1 MNRPVSFGTAA
12 SLPALWKDQAQQ
24 TTSPFDLRRALIIGS
39 GMLMVLLLLAIFVP
53 IGGAVLGAG
62 TVGAESRVKR
72 IAHPFGGV
80 VAEIH
85 VANGDFVQRGQ
96 VMMRLDDRVTGA
108 DATYS
113 SLTVEQLLAQRSRLN
128 AERMGGTKIE
138 FPPELTMAN
147 TDSARRAMS
156 DEQRLF
162 EMRRTEESQLRA
174 QLSSRIAQ
182 LNNQI
187 AGIHGQIGS
196 MRRQRALIEPERQG
210 VKELWDKE
218 LVTINRMNQI
228 ERSAEEMDG
237 RVASLNSDVAQTRS
251 QITETQERAIQL
263 GQTRRVEAGSELA
276 RVMAALN
283 EQRTRSVA
291 AGDQQSRTEI
301 RAPYSGTVEKLAF
314 TAVGEVVRPAE
325 IIMEIVPESENMVVE
340 VAVSPADIDQVR
352 EGQKARIRF
361 SAFNLPS
368 TPEIRGKV
376 TYLAADRS
384 ENREARTSYYTVR
397 VKIDEQQL
405 KRERLTLR
413 SGMPADVH
421 IETGDRSMASYI
433 TKPLRDQFARS
444 FRDN

>member
-1 MNRPVSFGTAA
+1 MNLPVSFGTAA
-12 SLPALWKDQAQQ
+12 TIPALWKDQPQQ
-24 TTSPFDLRRALIIGS
+24 TTSQFDLRRALMVG
-39 GMLMVLLLLAIFVP
+39 GGLLMVLLLLAIFVP

-80 VAEIH
+80 VAEID
-85 VANGDFVQRGQ
+85 VANGDTVQRGQ
-96 VMMRLDDRVTGA
+96 LMMRLDDRVTGA

-128 AERMGGTKIE
+128 AERMGGAKIE

-162 EMRRTEESQLRA
+162 EMRRTEEVQLRA
-174 QLSSRIAQ
+174 QLSARIAQ

-187 AGIHGQIGS
+187 AGIQGQIGS
-196 MRRQRALIEPERQG
+196 MRRQRALIEPERRG

-237 RVASLNSDVAQTRS
+237 RVASLNSEIAQTRS

-301 RAPYSGTVEKLAF
+301 RAPYTGTVEKLAF
-314 TAVGEVVRPAE
+314 NAVGEVVRPAE
-325 IIMEIVPESENMVVE
+325 VIMEIVPESENMVVE

-361 SAFNLPS
+361 SAFNLAS

-376 TYLAADRS
+376 TYLSADRS

-397 VKIDEQQL
+397 VTIDEQQL

-413 SGMPADVH
+413 NGMPAEVH
-421 IETGDRSMASYI
+421 IETGNRSMLSYI

>member
-1 MNRPVSFGTAA
+1 MNLPVSFGTAA
-12 SLPALWKDQAQQ
+12 TLPALWKDQPQQ
-24 TTSPFDLRRALIIGS
+24 TTSPFDLRRALIIG
-39 GMLMVLLLLAIFVP
+39 GGLLMVLLLLAIFVP

-62 TVGAESRVKR
+62 TIGAESRVKR

-80 VAEIH
+80 VAEID
-85 VANGDFVQRGQ
+85 VANGDAVRRGQ
-96 VMMRLDDRVTGA
+96 LLMRLDDRVTGA

-128 AERMGGTKIE
+128 AERMGGARIE

-147 TDSARRAMS
+147 TDSARKAMA

-174 QLSSRIAQ
+174 QLSARIAQ

-187 AGIHGQIGS
+187 AGIQGQIGS
-196 MRRQRALIEPERQG
+196 MRRQRALIEPERRG
-210 VKELWDKE
+210 VKELWDKD
-218 LVTINRMNQI
+218 LVTINRMNEI

-237 RVASLNSDVAQTRS
+237 RIASLNSDIAQTRS

-291 AGDQQSRTEI
+291 AGDLQSRTEI
-301 RAPYSGTVEKLAF
+301 RAPYSGTVNKLAF

-325 IIMEIVPESENMVVE
+325 VIMEIVPESENMVVE
-340 VAVSPADIDQVR
+340 VAVKPADIDQVR
-352 EGQKARIRF
+352 EGQNARIRF

-384 ENREARTSYYTVR
+384 EDREARQSYYTVR
-397 VKIDEQQL
+397 VTIDEQQL
-405 KRERLTLR
+405 KREGLKLR

-421 IETGDRSMASYI
+421 IETGNRSMLSYM

>member
-1 MNRPVSFGTAA
+1 MNLPVSFGTAA
-12 SLPALWKDQAQQ
+12 TLPALWKDQPQQ
-24 TTSPFDLRRALIIGS
+24 TMSPFDLRLALIIG
-39 GMLMVLLLLAIFVP
+39 GGLLVVLLLLAIFVP

-80 VAEIH
+80 VAEID
-85 VANGDFVQRGQ
+85 VANGDAVRRGQ
-96 VMMRLDDRVTGA
+96 LLMRLDDRVTGA

-128 AERMGGTKIE
+128 AERMGGARIE

-147 TDSARRAMS
+147 TDSARKAMA

-174 QLSSRIAQ
+174 QLSARIAQ

-187 AGIHGQIGS
+187 AGINGQIGS
-196 MRRQRALIEPERQG
+196 MRRQRALIEPERRG
-210 VKELWDKE
+210 VKELWDKD
-218 LVTINRMNQI
+218 LVTINRMNEI

-237 RVASLNSDVAQTRS
+237 RIASLNSDIAQTRS

-276 RVMAALN
+276 RVMAVLN

-291 AGDQQSRTEI
+291 AGDLQSRTEI

-314 TAVGEVVRPAE
+314 PAVGEVVRPAE
-325 IIMEIVPESENMVVE
+325 VIMEIVPESENMVVE
-340 VAVSPADIDQVR
+340 VAVKPADIDQVR
-352 EGQKARIRF
+352 VGQNARIRF
-361 SAFNLPS
+361 SAFNLSS

-384 ENREARTSYYTVR
+384 EDREARQSYYTVR
-397 VKIDEQQL
+397 VTIDEQQL
-405 KRERLTLR
+405 KREGLKLR
-413 SGMPADVH
+413 NGMPADVH
-421 IETGDRSMASYI
+421 IETGNRSMLSYM